1 MTHAGVGDVFDSAMA
16 SRKNGERDNLIH
28 VQFGPNGGRVEPPPP
43 VDPEPI
49 AGVEP
54 VTDLFSA
61 AEVAR
66 LTGLSV
72 ARLRS
77 LARADVVAPSGV
89 RGGRPAYTFRD
100 LIVVRTVKGLLD
112 RDVTMRDVTSAVRA
126 LRASLPKVTRP
137 LAELRV
143 ASDGQRVVVRANT
156 GAFLAETGQLLLDF
170 GVAELRDDVVR
181 ILRPRSKSEREKTA
195 YELYVKASELDESP
209 ETVEEAE
216 RLYRRAIEIEP
227 DLAIA
232 YTNLGNLHFRRGE
245 EDAAVALYEAALL
258 RDAAQPEARYN
269 LGYVSLERGKPDVA
283 AGHFEAAIAVDP
295 RFADAHFYLAMAY
308 ESLGQR
314 DKARPSWR
322 RYLELEP
329 SGTWAD
335 VARKHL

>member
-1 MTHAGVGDVFDSAMA
+1 MA
-16 SRKNGERDNLIH
+16 SRKSGGRDNLIH
-28 VQFGPNGGRVEPPPP
+28 VQFGPNGGRVAPPAP
-43 VDPEPI
+43 VAPEPI

-54 VTDLFSA
+54 VTDLFTA

-66 LTGLSV
+66 LTGLSA

-77 LARADVVAPSGV
+77 LARAGVVAPSGE

-112 RDVTMRDVTSAVRA
+112 RRVAMRDVTSAVRA
-126 LRASLPKVTRP
+126 LRESLPKVTRP

-143 ASDGQRVVVRANT
+143 ASDGQRVVVRADT
-156 GAFLAETGQLLLDF
+156 GDFLATTGQLLLDF

-181 ILRPRSKSEREKTA
+181 VLRPRGRSDRQQTA
-195 YELYVKASELDESP
+195 YDLYVRASELDEHP

-216 RLYRRAIEIEP
+216 RLYRRAIELEP

-258 RDAAQPEARYN
+258 RDATQPEAQYN
-269 LGYVSLERGKPDVA
+269 LGYVSLERGRTAVA
-283 AGHFEAAIAVDP
+283 IGYFEAAIAVDP

-308 ESLGQR
+308 ESSGQR
-314 DKARPSWR
+314 DKARPCWR

-329 SGTWAD
+329 TGTWAD
-335 VARKHL
+335 VAKKHL